1 MCFRTEHK
9 RGATLSELE
18 FEAEPLYETVY
29 EQMGLV
35 GKNKRLTSLSEGQ
48 ERDPLRWL
56 VNGDVVFM
64 T

>member
-9 RGATLSELE
+9 RGATLSE

-35 GKNKRLTSLSEGQ
+35 GEKKNG
-48 ERDPLRWL
+48 
-56 VNGDVVFM
+56 
-64 T
+64 